1 MAVLNKTRL
10 RMAAIVAVSMIA
22 GGTITNAV
30 AVQGHMLNAQHAL
43 EVARNQLSLAEP
55 DKNGYR
61 VQAIGYVN
69 DALSAVNSGIAAG
82 AQ

>member
-1 MAVLNKTRL
+1 MALFTIPRL
-10 RMAAIVAVSMIA
+10 RLAAIVAVSMIA

-30 AVQGHMLNAQHAL
+30 AEQGHMLHALNAL
-43 EVARNQLSLAEP
+43 EVARNQLSLAEA

-69 DALSAVNSGIAAG
+69 NAISAVNAGIAAG

>member
-1 MAVLNKTRL
+1 MALFTKNRL
-10 RMAAIVAVSMIA
+10 RMAAIVAVSMAA

-30 AVQGHMLNAQHAL
+30 AEQGHMLNALHAL
-43 EVARNQLSLAEP
+43 EVARNQLSMAEA
-55 DKNGYR
+55 DKAGYR

-69 DALSAVNSGIAAG
+69 DAISAVNSGIAAG